1 MRGWKVIDGGY
12 SHHMVEVPC
21 AFLQLGFPPYL
32 ELELSTP
39 ANFGELMLRFD
50 KLSFTTKI
58 TESLINRPALNDLS
72 KCKMTM
78 LKLRYHRL
86 IACWADFAQ
95 YLINFNKRLRQTI
108 NTFIQKN
115 RKISICIFI
124 YLCRHLAS
132 CIQIHVL

>member
-1 MRGWKVIDGGY
+1 
-12 SHHMVEVPC
+12 MVEVPC

-72 KCKMTM
+72 KCKMTA
-78 LKLRYHRL
+78 LKVSYQGGLGL
-86 IACWADFAQ
+86 
-95 YLINFNKRLRQTI
+95 LNKECGFVTRG
-108 NTFIQKN
+108 
-115 RKISICIFI
+115 SIFK
-124 YLCRHLAS
+124 
-132 CIQIHVL
+132 